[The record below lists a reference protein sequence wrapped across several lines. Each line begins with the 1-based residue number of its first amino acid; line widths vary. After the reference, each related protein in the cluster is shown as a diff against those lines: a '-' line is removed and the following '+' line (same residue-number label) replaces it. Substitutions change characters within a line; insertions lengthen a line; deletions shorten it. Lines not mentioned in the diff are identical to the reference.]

1 MQKYLDRPLAT
12 FDFDGWFAICCT
24 NLESAIHKFSRQGGR
39 IEIEVLIHCSGSG
52 GVRVGWKLHIICL
65 GLD

>member
-12 FDFDGWFAICCT
+12 FDFDSWFAICCT
-24 NLESAIHKFSRQGGR
+24 NLESAIHKLSRQGGR
-39 IEIEVLIHCSGSG
+39 IEIEVLIHRSGSG
-52 GVRVGWKLHIICL
+52 GVRIGRKLHIICL